1 MKMLTFSSFFN
12 RFGTV
17 LFFFFLIPFS
27 GVSQQIN
34 RGAQVFD
41 LNCANCHNF
50 KEDGI
55 GPQLGGLKGIVDK
68 KYLLDFINDPKALI
82 DANVARAQDK
92 YKKFKSYMP
101 SFSHLDP
108 KDLQDVIAYILEK
121 PSPKNPDKKE
131 KLALENPIRE
141 GIQFSG
147 EIIHLKKVVKFPLT
161 YTPQVNTRINKMT
174 FHPISKERIISDL
187 QGKIYILDEKNQ
199 LSEYVD
205 ISKHFPNFTN
215 KPGFATGLGSFAFHP
230 LFAQNKLFYTT
241 HTEPEI
247 KGPSDFTYGDS
258 LRVKLQWIITEWTL
272 NSPSA
277 KVLSGK
283 SREVMRVNV
292 IDQVHGMQE
301 ITFNPYAKLGD
312 PDFGLLYIGLG
323 DGGALEQRR
332 GFIPNNS
339 EHAWGKVLR
348 IDPLGRN
355 SQNGKYGI
363 PASNPF
369 VGKKGLDEVFAQGF
383 RNPNRISW
391 LKDGRIIV
399 SNIGQRHI
407 ESLYLLKAGK
417 NYGWPLREGTFAI
430 DSTMSTNTVFPLPK
444 NDAKMGYT
452 YPIAQFDHDEGN
464 AMMGGFEYTG
474 KAIPS
479 LQGKYIFGEI
489 VRGRIFYIPISD
501 IKEGTQTRIRE
512 LKLQLDG
519 LPVTLKELVKANKV
533 DLRFGQDAQGEIYII
548 TKTDGMLY
556 QIVPSLR

>member
-1 MKMLTFSSFFN
+1 MKILNEPLASI
-12 RFGTV
+12 R
-17 LFFFFLIPFS
+17 LAARLLIFFFIPFS
-27 GVSQQIN
+27 GHSQNVN
-34 RGAQVFD
+34 RGAQVFE
-41 LNCANCHNF
+41 LHCANCHNF
-50 KEDGI
+50 KDDGI

-68 KYLLDFINDPKALI
+68 QYLLDFINNPKALI

-108 KDLQDVIAYILEK
+108 KDLQDVIAFILEK
-121 PSPKNPDKKE
+121 PSPKSLGKKE
-131 KLALENPIRE
+131 KKGLENPIKAR
-141 GIQFSG
+141 IQYSG
-147 EIIHLKKVVKFPLT
+147 ETIYLKKILKFPFT
-161 YTPQVNTRINKMT
+161 YTPQVNARINKMT
-174 FHPISKERIISDL
+174 FHPITKERIISDL
-187 QGKIYILDEKNQ
+187 QGKIYLLDDKDQ
-199 LSEYVD
+199 LTEFLD
-205 ISKHFPNFTN
+205 ISQHFPNFTN

-247 KGPSDFTYGDS
+247 NGPSDFTYGDS

-272 NSPSA
+272 EDPIA
-277 KVLSGK
+277 KVLKGRL
-283 SREVMRVNV
+283 REVMRVNV

-301 ITFNPYAKLGD
+301 ISFNPYAKLRD

-332 GFIPNNS
+332 GFIPNNP

-363 PASNPF
+363 PASNPY
-369 VGKKGLDEVFAQGF
+369 VGRKGLDEVFAQGF

-430 DSTMSTNTVFPLPK
+430 DSTLSTNNVFPLPK
-444 NDAKMGYT
+444 NDVRFGYT

-464 AMMGGFEYTG
+464 AIMGGFEYTG
-474 KAIPS
+474 KAIPI
-479 LQGKYIFGEI
+479 LRGKYIFGEI
-489 VRGRIFYIPISD
+489 VRGRVFYIPISE

-512 LKLQLDG
+512 LKLQMDG
-519 LPVTLKELVKANKV
+519 LPVTLKDLVKANKV

-548 TKTDGMLY
+548 TKADGNLY
-556 QIVPSLR
+556 QIIPSK

>member
-1 MKMLTFSSFFN
+1 MKILYVPLASIRLAASLLIFF
-12 RFGTV
+12 V
-17 LFFFFLIPFS
+17 IPFS
-27 GVSQQIN
+27 GHSQNVN
-34 RGAQVFD
+34 RGAQVFETH
-41 LNCANCHNF
+41 CANCHNF
-50 KEDGI
+50 TDDGI

-68 KYLLDFINDPKALI
+68 QYLLDFINNPKALI

-121 PSPKNPDKKE
+121 PSPKIPNKKDKW
-131 KLALENPIRE
+131 ALENPIKE

-147 EIIHLKKVVKFPLT
+147 EKISLKKILRFPFT
-161 YTPQVNTRINKMT
+161 NTQQVNTRINKLT
-174 FHPISKERIISDL
+174 YHPISKERIISDL
-187 QGKIYILDEKNQ
+187 QGKIYWLDDKDQ
-199 LSEYVD
+199 LTEFLD
-205 ISKHFPNFTN
+205 ISQHFPNFTN

-272 NSPSA
+272 DDPNA
-277 KVLSGK
+277 KTLKGK

-312 PDFGLLYIGLG
+312 SDFGLMYIGLG

-444 NDAKMGYT
+444 NDAKSGYT

-464 AMMGGFEYTG
+464 AIMGGFEYTG

-479 LQGKYIFGEI
+479 LRGKYIFGEI
-489 VRGRIFYIPISD
+489 VRGRVFYIPISE

-512 LKLQLDG
+512 LKLQMDG
-519 LPVTLKELVKANKV
+519 LPVTLKDLVKANKV

-548 TKTDGMLY
+548 TKADGNLY
-556 QIVPSLR
+556 QIVPSK

>member
-1 MKMLTFSSFFN
+1 MKIFILPLAIFLFVFSISI
-12 RFGTV
+12 TV
-17 LFFFFLIPFS
+17 H
-27 GVSQQIN
+27 SQN
-34 RGAQVFD
+34 LSRGAQVFD
-41 LNCANCHNF
+41 QNCANCHNF

-68 KYLLDFINDPKALI
+68 KYLLEFIKNPKALI

-101 SFSHLDP
+101 GFSHLNP
-108 KDLQDVIAYILEK
+108 QDLQDVIAYILEK
-121 PSPKNPDKKE
+121 PRPKNLGHKAS
-131 KLALENPIRE
+131 LGLENPIPE
-141 GIQFSG
+141 GIPFSG
-147 EIIHLKKVVKFPLT
+147 EKLTIKKILKFPYT
-161 YTPQVNTRINKMT
+161 HTPQLNTRINKMSY
-174 FHPISKERIISDL
+174 HPITHERVISDL
-187 QGKIYILDEKNQ
+187 QGKIYLLDSQNQ
-199 LSEYVD
+199 LTEFLD
-205 ISKHFPNFTN
+205 MGKHFPHFTN
-215 KPGFATGLGSFAFHP
+215 KPGMATGLGSFAFHP

-241 HTEPEI
+241 HSEPEV
-247 KGPSDFTYGDS
+247 KGISDFTYGDS

-272 NSPSA
+272 DDPNA
-277 KVLSGK
+277 KVLRGK

-292 IDQVHGMQE
+292 IDQIHGMQE
-301 ITFNPYAKLGD
+301 ICFNPYAKMGD

-363 PASNPF
+363 PASNPY

-391 LKDGRIIV
+391 LKDGRVIV
-399 SNIGQRHI
+399 SNIGQRNI

-430 DSTMSTNTVFPLPK
+430 DSTLSTNTVFPLPK

-464 AMMGGFEYTG
+464 AIMGGFEYTG
-474 KAIPS
+474 KAVPS

-489 VRGRIFYIPISD
+489 VRGRIFYIPISE
-501 IKEGTQTRIRE
+501 IKVGSQARIRE
-512 LKLQLDG
+512 FHLQMDG
-519 LPVTLKELVKANKV
+519 KPVTWKDLIQGNKV
-533 DLRFGQDAQGEIYII
+533 DLRLGQDAQGEIYII

-556 QIVPSLR
+556 QIVSSK

>member
-1 MKMLTFSSFFN
+1 MKILILFFVFN
-12 RFGTV
+12 RFRAV
-17 LFFFFLIPFS
+17 LLLFFIIPFS
-27 GVSQQIN
+27 GFAQNIN
-34 RGAQVFD
+34 RGAQVFE

-55 GPQLGGLKGIVDK
+55 GPQLGGLKGILDK
-68 KYLLDFINDPKALI
+68 QYMLDFVKNPKALI

-101 SFSHLDP
+101 GFSHLEP
-108 KDLQDVIAYILEK
+108 KDLEDVIAYILEK
-121 PSPKNPDKKE
+121 PSSKIPGKKE
-131 KLALENPIRE
+131 KIGLENPIKD

-147 EIIHLKKVVKFPLT
+147 ETISLKKVVKFPFT
-161 YTPQVNTRINKMT
+161 YTQQVNARINKMT
-174 FHPISKERIISDL
+174 FHPITKERIISDL
-187 QGKIYILDEKNQ
+187 QGKIYLLDDKDQ
-199 LSEYVD
+199 LTEFLD
-205 ISKHFPNFTN
+205 ISQHFPNFTN

-230 LFAQNKLFYTT
+230 LFAQNRLFYTT
-241 HTEPEI
+241 HTEPEV

-272 NSPSA
+272 YNPLA

-292 IDQVHGMQE
+292 IDQIHGMQE
-301 ITFNPYAKLGD
+301 ITFNPYAKQGD
-312 PDFGLLYIGLG
+312 SDFGLMYIGLG

-355 SQNGKYGI
+355 SKNGKYGI

-464 AMMGGFEYTG
+464 AIMGGFEYTG
-474 KAIPS
+474 KLIPS
-479 LQGKYIFGEI
+479 LRGKYIFGEI
-489 VRGRIFYIPISD
+489 VRGRVFYIPISE
-501 IKEGTQTRIRE
+501 IKEGSQTRIRE
-512 LKLQLDG
+512 LKIQLEG
-519 LPVTLKELVKANKV
+519 LPVMLKDLVKSNKV
-533 DLRFGQDAQGEIYII
+533 DLRFGQDANGEIYII
-548 TKTDGMLY
+548 TKADGMLY
-556 QIVPSLR
+556 QIAPSK